1 MPRKP
6 EKKIAI
12 VTGSTNGIGKSI
24 AQELAVHGNTVV
36 ITSSSIERSRNV
48 ADEINTRG
56 AQALGLQFN
65 IEKAVDL
72 KSLIKDTIDAFG
84 RLDILVNNALSQ
96 SCVLPLD
103 TLSDEQI
110 EFAFTSNITNTFLLT
125 HLAYP
130 YLRKSRG
137 NIINIGSVIV
147 NRHLLG
153 LPVYS
158 IIKGAILQMTKALA
172 AEWAADG
179 IRVNAIN
186 PGFIRTSAFS
196 NLGMPEDL
204 IEKSYDFYKNY
215 HPLGRIGK
223 PKEIGKIAAYL
234 VSDNADLITGA
245 VVDIDGGYSI
255 QGSPLYKSN

>member
-6 EKKIAI
+6 EKKLQLSRVAPMALARALPRNWRCTAI
-12 VTGSTNGIGKSI
+12 PNDPGMSLMRST
-24 AQELAVHGNTVV
+24 HG
-36 ITSSSIERSRNV
+36 
-48 ADEINTRG
+48 G

-204 IEKSYDFYKNY
+204 EDLIEKSYDFYKNY

-223 PKEIGKIAAYL
+223 PEEIGKIAAYL
-234 VSDNADLITGA
+234 VSDNSDLITGA